1 MKKFIIKCPKCS
13 SGRSKK
19 STPCCTALEFD
30 TGVSYKCHHCGWK
43 EFIKGDTINNE
54 QEDTTEV
61 TVKEALPLPE
71 NSYPFEDKEATWY
84 RYYINNIPI
93 GLIYRRGNGDGK
105 IIRPFIYTEDGWMMS
120 GFKGKA
126 LYRSEHLTNK
136 PVLVVEGEKAADAAA
151 KLFTN
156 CDVVTWKGGAQN
168 IESGDWDLLK
178 DRKVYLW
185 PDNDAVG
192 VKAMENIASLIQS
205 KEVFMVDVSSLKDGE
220 DLADIIDNKELIK
233 KLFLNKQKI
242 VQDRFKGE
250 FDPTT
255 LQDLHRADVS
265 YIPIGFPE
273 MDRIVR
279 MPQTGVVVISG
290 RTNHGKTQ
298 VMINAALNIARHTD
312 KTVLY
317 MTLEFPIQEL
327 NLRMIK
333 TLDGTTHSQSGWE
346 DDIYFN
352 NCLRDLSTPAAK
364 EYYKLLTSRKLRV
377 ADSDVKME
385 EIIDIM
391 NKCGSNLVIFVDYFQ
406 IIPLDG
412 STKARY
418 EKLKDMIELLRST
431 ANKNNQLIVGG
442 SQLTAGDTPFSDS
455 VRESKDLENTAA
467 LHLKVWNKEKV
478 AGTNLAKHFEKVNG
492 TIILSV
498 EKSRQRGAN
507 GRAFGFES
515 PNGCILIPAQ
525 KNIDEVM

>member
-1 MKKFIIKCPKCS
+1 MKKYIVKCPKCS
-13 SGRSKK
+13 SSRKK
-19 STPCCTALEFD
+19 NAAPCCTALEYD

-43 EFIKGDTINNE
+43 EFIKGDTISGE
-54 QEDTTEV
+54 QEDTSEIV
-61 TVKEALPLPE
+61 VKEALPLPE
-71 NSYPFEDKEATWY
+71 NSYPFEDKEAIWY
-84 RYYINNIPI
+84 KYYINNVPI
-93 GLIYRRGNGDGK
+93 GLIYRRGDGDKK

-126 LYRSEHLTNK
+126 LYRSEHLSNK

-151 KLFTN
+151 SLFTN

-168 IESGDWDLLK
+168 VESGDWELLK
-178 DRKVYLW
+178 NKKVYLW

-192 VKAMENIASLIQS
+192 KQAMEKIGALIQS
-205 KEVFMVDVSSLKDGE
+205 SEIYTIDVSSLKEGE
-220 DLADIIDNKELIK
+220 DLADIIEDKELIK
-233 KLFLNKQKI
+233 KLFLTKKKA

-250 FDPTT
+250 FDPST
-255 LQDLHRADVS
+255 LQSLHKADVS

-273 MDRIVR
+273 MDRVVR

-298 VMINAALNIARHTD
+298 VMINAALNIARNTD

-317 MTLEFPIQEL
+317 LTLEFPIQEL
-327 NLRMIK
+327 NLRMVK
-333 TLDGTTHSQSGWE
+333 TLDGTTHSHSGWE

-352 NCLRDLSTPAAK
+352 NCLRDLSTSAAR
-364 EYYKLLTSRKLRV
+364 EYYNLLATRKLRV
-377 ADSDVKME
+377 ADSEVNMS

-391 NKCGSNLVIFVDYFQ
+391 NKCGSDLVVFVDYFQ

-442 SQLTAGDTPFSDS
+442 SQLTAGDSPFSDT

-467 LHLKVWNKEKV
+467 LHLKVWNKQKAAPKESKYWENIQGSIV
-478 AGTNLAKHFEKVNG
+478 
-492 TIILSV
+492 ISV

-515 PNGCILIPAQ
+515 PNGCILTPAG